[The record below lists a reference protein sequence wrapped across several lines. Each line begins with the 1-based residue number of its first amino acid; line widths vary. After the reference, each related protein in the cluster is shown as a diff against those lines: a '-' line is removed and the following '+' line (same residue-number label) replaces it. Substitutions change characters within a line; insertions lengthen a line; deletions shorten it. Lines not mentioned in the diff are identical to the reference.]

1 MKIAALFSIL
11 TIMSAA
17 ASDPAG
23 NPKGCSKA
31 DSCPKGEQF
40 PCDLKKKSCG
50 GSGNIKWHDDKFGFE
65 PNRASASTEL
75 FCIGVTIRKKK
86 YFYKL
91 GANVNSCT
99 VDGLKNLGSLKK
111 VDVYLGPP
119 R

>member
-11 TIMSAA
+11 TIISAA
-17 ASDPAG
+17 ASAPAG
-23 NPKGCSKA
+23 KTNGCSKA
-31 DSCPKGEQF
+31 DSCAKGEQF
-40 PCDLKKKSCG
+40 PCDLKTKSCG
-50 GSGNIKWHDDKFGFE
+50 GPGTFKWNDNDFRFE

-75 FCIGVTIRKKK
+75 FCIGVTIGKKK

-111 VDVYLGPP
+111 VDVYLGPQS
-119 R
+119 